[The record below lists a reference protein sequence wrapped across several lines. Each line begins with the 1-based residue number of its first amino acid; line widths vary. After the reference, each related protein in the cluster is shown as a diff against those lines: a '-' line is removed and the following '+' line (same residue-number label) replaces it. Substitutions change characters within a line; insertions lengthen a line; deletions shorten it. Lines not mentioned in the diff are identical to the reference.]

1 MASRRSTAG
10 KRRGVAA
17 QASRWMSL
25 LFGGL
30 ILLFIGILI
39 GMQIEA
45 HRQQLA
51 ATRKPPQQ
59 QQLAA
64 AGQPKPVAPPPA
76 HISAAPPAHIS
87 AAPPAHISATPP
99 AAIAASPPV
108 EDPPPRR
115 VREVFEE
122 EADRIE
128 IAAIRQPAPEPA
140 PESQPVVKPAAAA
153 PVLAGN
159 VIERVVTP
167 PPSQA
172 TPAALSLPGSS
183 SGWRKWAVAPPRV
196 DGRPMIAMVID
207 DLGVDRKRSDR
218 IVALPGPI
226 TASFMSYA
234 KDLPRMTASARA
246 RGHELMLHMP
256 MEPQGASYDAGPDG
270 EVLTVGLPA
279 AEIRRRVAEGL
290 SRFEGLIGLNNHMG
304 SRFTQDA
311 AGMRVV
317 MEELSKRGLMFL
329 DSVTTAKTAGISEAR
344 RGGVPALA
352 RDVFIDN
359 EETVEAVMAQLHK
372 TEQVARRQGY
382 AIAIGHPH
390 DATIEALATWL
401 PSLKDKGLVLV
412 PISTILRRQ
421 SHSG

>member
-39 GMQIEA
+39 GMQIES
-45 HRQQLA
+45 HRQALA
-51 ATRKPPQQ
+51 GRKPQQ
-59 QQLAA
+59 QQQQVAA
-64 AGQPKPVAPPPA
+64 AEAPKPPAPRPAVESPKPPPA
-76 HISAAPPAHIS
+76 AAMAKPE
-87 AAPPAHISATPP
+87 P
-99 AAIAASPPV
+99 AAAKPEPP
-108 EDPPPRR
+108 EEPPPRR
-115 VREVFEE
+115 VREVLEE

-128 IAAIRQPAPEPA
+128 IAAIRQPEPEPVAA
-140 PESQPVVKPAAAA
+140 PKPAA
-153 PVLAGN
+153 PVLTAH

-172 TPAALSLPGSS
+172 TPAALSLPSAG
-183 SGWRKWAVAPPRV
+183 SGWRKWAVAPPRL

-234 KDLPRMTASARA
+234 KDLPRVTAAARA

-290 SRFEGLIGLNNHMG
+290 GRFEGLIGLNNHMG

-329 DSVTTAKTAGISEAR
+329 DSVTTAKTVGISEAR

-412 PISTILRRQ
+412 PLSTILRRQ
-421 SHSG
+421 THSG